1 MNNTQNKNSLLEALP
16 NRHMSALNRWNQANT
31 SNQVLLTLK
40 EQYTKNDQK
49 KNELF
54 IQNAL
59 DQLVPLLDAIPENKQ
74 DFDQWQNSLKL
85 FLSNMIQQTPFLT
98 SEEKSFMANPELLD
112 ASESFI
118 RKALEHDD
126 TLDFESIGQALRNIW
141 IALIFQMKYNV
152 EPSVTESIFGYS
164 MLYPLTDNLMDDP
177 GMSANEKKAFC
188 ARLTQRLLHKSV
200 EKQLHAEKDIFKM
213 LDLIDSEYP
222 PAAFPNVHESL
233 LAIHKAQE
241 LSLIQQKIGTTPYT
255 ADLLG
260 ISFYK
265 GGTSV
270 IADAFL
276 AKGDLTDSEQQFAY
290 DFGALLQLC
299 DDLQDVE
306 TDAKIGHMTIFSQL
320 YKKNQLDPLVNKM
333 LHFSDS
339 LLKDEKKIGAIM
351 HKNCQL
357 LILGSSLMNPSML
370 SWRYRWML
378 KKYMPIRMEAFKKM
392 SKKLSKKVSHLK
404 LKETS
409 LKQQMKIKSANET
422 STTL

>member
-1 MNNTQNKNSLLEALP
+1 MNYKQSKTSLFEALP
-16 NRHMSALNRWNQANT
+16 NRHISALNRWNQANT
-31 SNQVLLTLK
+31 TNQVLLTLK
-40 EQYTKNDQK
+40 EQYTKNEQK
-49 KNELF
+49 KNEIF
-54 IQNAL
+54 IQSAL
-59 DQLVPLLDAIPENKQ
+59 DQLMPLLDSVPENKQ
-74 DFDQWQNSLKL
+74 DFDHWQNKIKL
-85 FLSNMIQQTPFLT
+85 FLSDIIQQTPFLT
-98 SEEKSFMANPELLD
+98 PEEKSFMSNPKLLD

-118 RKALEHDD
+118 TKALDYDD
-126 TLDFESIGQALRNIW
+126 TLDFESIGQALRNLW
-141 IALIFQMKYNV
+141 IALIFQMKYDI
-152 EPSVTESIFGYS
+152 EPSVTDSIFGYS

-188 ARLTQRLLHKSV
+188 TRLTQRLLHKNV

-222 PAAFPNVHESL
+222 PVAFPDVHESL

-241 LSLIQQKIGTTPYT
+241 LSLIQQKIGNTPYT

-260 ISFYK
+260 ISFNK

-270 IADAFL
+270 IADAYL

-299 DDLQDVE
+299 DDLQDIE
-306 TDAKIGHMTIFSQL
+306 TDAKIGHMTIFSQQ
-320 YKKNQLDPLVNKM
+320 YRKNQLDPLVNKM

-339 LLKDEKKIGAIM
+339 LLRDEKKIGAIM

-357 LILGSSLMNPSML
+357 LILGSSLINPSML

-392 SKKLSKKVSHLK
+392 NKTLSKKVSHLK
-404 LKETS
+404 LKEAS
-409 LKQQMKIKSANET
+409 LKQHMKTKSANET